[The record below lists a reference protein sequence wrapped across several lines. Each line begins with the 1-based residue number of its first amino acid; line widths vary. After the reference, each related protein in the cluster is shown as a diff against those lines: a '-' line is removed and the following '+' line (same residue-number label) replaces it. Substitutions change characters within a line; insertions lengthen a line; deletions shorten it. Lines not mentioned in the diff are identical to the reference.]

1 MRRLS
6 SDSTFLYRFLPYA
19 GLLAVIGFTII
30 LINAK
35 IYPALIFTLYFI
47 FVMIASR
54 FFYKVR
60 HLCEIYVNN
69 EQRVFKI
76 NDFNSEY
83 FIPFK
88 ELIKFKTHNGKR
100 IVELFF
106 STKRIYFIPVSGEF
120 FSSGDDISLVLK
132 KIMHDQAM
140 SSN

>member
-1 MRRLS
+1 
-6 SDSTFLYRFLPYA
+6 
-19 GLLAVIGFTII
+19 
-30 LINAK
+30 
-35 IYPALIFTLYFI
+35 
-47 FVMIASR
+47 MIASR

-106 STKRIYFIPVSGEF
+106 STKRIYFIPVFGEF

-132 KIMHDQAM
+132 KIMHDQTM